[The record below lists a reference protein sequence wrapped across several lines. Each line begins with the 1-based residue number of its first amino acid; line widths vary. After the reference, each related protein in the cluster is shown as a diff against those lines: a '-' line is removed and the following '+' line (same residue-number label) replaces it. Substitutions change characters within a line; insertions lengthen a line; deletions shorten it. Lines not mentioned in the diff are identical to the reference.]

1 MKAQFDQNL
10 LSSFYLWLEN
20 RLLKSDTKAYLTGLS
35 NNFRYVDFD
44 DIPADMVGYQG
55 EYRQLVAEYNID
67 TVNSGFFIGDDFITG
82 DSSANGNVYT
92 DYNNGRILFPSASGT
107 GLSVSGDYSVK
118 EVNTYIAHDDDLDLL
133 LHSDF
138 IENGQ
143 SSPYFYSKD
152 SLADEG
158 AYFLPAC
165 FVSLASS
172 ENQEFSFGGEE
183 NTENRVRVMILTKD
197 SYILDSVM
205 SRLRDT
211 VREKITHVPY
221 EDFPYAYS
229 YSVKDFPYT
238 YDGMV
243 TNQGDNAL
251 CSYIDRVTASKVVS
265 EALREKLNS
274 NFSIGFLDFD
284 LSTYRFPRL

>member
-20 RLLKSDTKAYLTGLS
+20 RLLKTDVKAYITQVS
-35 NNFRYVDFD
+35 NSFKYVDFD
-44 DIPADMVGYQG
+44 DIPSDMVAYQG
-55 EYRQLVAEYNID
+55 EYRQLVAEHNID
-67 TVNSGFFIGDDFITG
+67 VANSGFFVGNDFITG

-118 EVNTYIAHDDDLDLL
+118 EVNTYISHDNDLEFL

-143 SSPYFYSKD
+143 SSPYFYNKE
-152 SLADEG
+152 SLENDG

-172 ENQEFSFGGEE
+172 ENQEFAFGGEE
-183 NTENRVRVMILTKD
+183 DTQSRIRVMVLTKD
-197 SYILDSVM
+197 SYILDSVI
-205 SRLRDT
+205 SRFRDT
-211 VREKITHVPY
+211 VRERITHIPY

-229 YSVKDFPYT
+229 YSVKDFPYK
-238 YDGMV
+238 YDDTV
-243 TNQGDNAL
+243 SAQGGSAL
-251 CSYIDRVTASKVVS
+251 ASHIERVTASKVVS
-265 EALREKLNS
+265 ESLREKLNTD
-274 NFSIGFLDFD
+274 FSIGFVDFD
-284 LSTYRFPRL
+284 LSTYRFPRA

>member
-20 RLLKSDTKAYLTGLS
+20 RFLKDDFKAYLTEAS
-35 NNFRYVDFD
+35 NSFRYFDFD

-55 EYRQLVAEYNID
+55 EYRQLVAEHNVDIP
-67 TVNSGFFIGDDFITG
+67 NSGFFVNGQFVTG
-82 DSSANGNVYT
+82 DSSANGGIYT
-92 DYNNGRILFPSASGT
+92 DYNNGRILFPINSGT
-107 GLSVSGDYSVK
+107 GLTVSGDYTIK
-118 EVNTYIAHDDDLDLL
+118 EVNTYISHDNDLDFL

-138 IENGQ
+138 IESGQ
-143 SSPYFYSKD
+143 DSPYFSSKD
-152 SLADEG
+152 SMVSDG

-172 ENQEFSFGGEE
+172 ENREFSFGGEE
-183 NTENRVRVMILTKD
+183 DTQSRIRVMVLTKD
-197 SYILDSVM
+197 SYVLDSVI
-205 SRLRDT
+205 SKLRDC

-238 YDGMV
+238 YDETV
-243 TNQGDNAL
+243 SNQGEDPL
-251 CSYIDRVTASKVVS
+251 CSYVNRVTASKVVS
-265 EALREKLNS
+265 ESLREELNAD
-274 NFSIGFLDFD
+274 FSIAFVDFD
-284 LSTYRFPRL
+284 LSTYRFPRI